1 MTNILTSEAILE
13 NENKDIHRGMFK
25 PKSKF
30 NPRNKD
36 ALIELYLSGLEEKLM
51 TVEVPKDR
59 FEILTES
66 ERKALYDLEND
77 KIIVIKSADKGS
89 AVVVWDREDYIKE
102 AEKQLGDEQVYEEV
116 SNDAAPLLKTINEVI
131 AKIRKR
137 GDLKRDNLDCFIMKD
152 PKFARFYLLPKIHK
166 RLHNVPGRPVIS
178 NSGYYT
184 ENISSFLDHHLQ
196 PLAQAVKSYIK
207 DTNEFLKKLRFL
219 PKSPEGIILCKMDV
233 VGLYPNIPHEEGLF
247 ALRKRLEIRKEKYV
261 STDTMI
267 DLAKV
272 VLKNNIFTFGK
283 KTLE

>member
-1 MTNILTSEAILE
+1 M
-13 NENKDIHRGMFK
+13 K
-25 PKSKF
+25 
-30 NPRNKD
+30 
-36 ALIELYLSGLEEKLM
+36 
-51 TVEVPKDR
+51 VEVPKDK
-59 FEILTES
+59 FNNLTNS
-66 ERKALYDLEND
+66 ERKALYDLQNV
-77 KIIVIKSADKGS
+77 KCSAIKSADKGS

-137 GDLKRDNLDCFIMKD
+137 DDLKRDNLDYFIMKD

-207 DTNEFLKKLRFL
+207 DTNEFLKKLRSL
-219 PKSPEGIILCKMDV
+219 PKLPDGIILCTMDV
-233 VGLYPNIPHEEGLF
+233 VGLYPNIPHEEGLS
-247 ALRKRLEIRKEKYV
+247 ALRKRLETRKEKYV
-261 STDTMI
+261 STDTII
-267 DLAKV
+267 DLAEV
-272 VLKNNIFTFGK
+272 VLKNNIFIFGK
-283 KTLE
+283 KTLKQKRGTAIGTKFAPPYSIYLRQN